1 MKQMIRIPHLY
12 IPKLLLRNQNKT
24 VNRLVVVHSRSVQ
37 YVQHDPVTSEVR
49 IRYISGDEMAIE
61 DKEQPEKMKEMFDK
75 LVYQIKDASD

>member
-24 VNRLVVVHSRSVQ
+24 VNRLVVVHPRSVQ

>member
-1 MKQMIRIPHLY
+1 MIRIPHVY

-24 VNRLVVVHSRSVQ
+24 VSRLVVVHPRSVQ
-37 YVQHDPVTSEVR
+37 YVQHDPATSEVR

-61 DKEQPEKMKEMFDK
+61 DKDEPEKMKEMFDK